1 MSGVPVP
8 EVPQAPEVLTPVTA
22 EASAELVPLKPET
35 RAAIDQQVVR
45 FVEALLH
52 DDPHA
57 EAFKVRLQWTLA
69 LGREEVADAAGLMQ
83 GRLMQRHAAGVQDQ
97 AAHEALAGLRAQIE
111 ALNPDRDGDLLQP
124 RKLFGLIPLGGNR
137 LDAYFRRH
145 AQAVPLVQ
153 ALVTQIYAARDGL
166 QRDGVDIDAVRG
178 KLWEAM
184 QKLAAAAYFAR
195 TLDARLAGQVQAL
208 QASDPQ
214 RARTLSE
221 EALFY
226 VRQNLQDIQTQ
237 QAVCMNGYLALDVL
251 RKTGRELISGCTR
264 VATTGLSALA
274 VAQVVARALGH
285 QAQVMDLLGGV
296 NASIGDLAAQTGRQL
311 GAHVAQSAQFAKDPA
326 LGLDRIREMLGQ
338 TVQAIEVM
346 DRYRE
351 EAVQVLG
358 RNEGMLRQQLG
369 QEPARVTTPGGG

>member
-1 MSGVPVP
+1 VSLQPVP
-8 EVPQAPEVLTPVTA
+8 EVPQAD
-22 EASAELVPLKPET
+22 AELVPLKPDT
-35 RAAIDQQVVR
+35 RTAIAAQVAR

-57 EAFKVRLQWTLA
+57 EAFKVRRQWVLA

-83 GRLMQRHAAGVQDQ
+83 GGLMQRHVAGLQDT

-111 ALNPDRDGDLLQP
+111 ALDPDRDGDLLQP
-124 RKLFGLIPLGGNR
+124 RKLWGLIPLGGNR

-153 ALVTQIYAARDGL
+153 ALVTQLYAARDGL
-166 QRDGVDIDAVRG
+166 QHDGVDIEAVRG

-184 QKLAAAAYFAR
+184 HKLAAAAYFAR
-195 TLDARLAGQVQAL
+195 TLDARLEGAVQAL
-208 QASDPQ
+208 QACDPL
-214 RARTLSE
+214 RAKTLNE

-226 VRQNLQDIQTQ
+226 VRQRLQDIQTQ
-237 QAVCMNGYLALDVL
+237 QAVCVNGYLALDVL
-251 RKTGRELISGCTR
+251 RKTGRELINGCTR

-274 VAQVVARALGH
+274 VAQVVARATGH
-285 QAQVMDLLGGV
+285 QAQVMDLLGGI

-311 GAHVAQSAQFAKDPA
+311 GQHVAQSAQFAKDPA
-326 LGLDRIREMLGQ
+326 LGLSRIREMLGQ
-338 TVQAIEVM
+338 TVQAIEAM
-346 DRYRE
+346 ERDRA

-358 RNEGMLRQQLG
+358 RQEGGLREPLG
-369 QEPARVTTPGGG
+369 Q